1 MKKLAEKI
9 RRVGIVAN
17 PEKTAGRAAVREA
30 VKLITASGREVIT
43 EPATARMAGLSV
55 PVVADTAAL
64 AAASEL
70 VMVFG
75 GDGTMLR
82 VAREIGGARTPVLG
96 INIGGLGFL
105 TAVSTHDL
113 AAALQHVWA
122 GEFSVEARPLI
133 AATGR
138 VAGGVL
144 RQTACN
150 DFVISR
156 GAIPRLIEL
165 EVTVDGAM
173 LTRFRCD
180 GLIISTPTG
189 STAYSLSAGG
199 AIVSPDAAVLTIT
212 PICPHTL
219 SNRSVVVNLD
229 ATIEVRVA
237 SEKLEAMLSADGDCH
252 TRLAPGE
259 VIRIRRSRASV
270 RLVHLAGS
278 SFFETLRRKLNWSGS
293 NLNGNA
299 SGT

>member
-1 MKKLAEKI
+1 M
-9 RRVGIVAN
+9 AN
-17 PEKTAGRAAVREA
+17 PEKIAGRAAVREA

-55 PVVADTAAL
+55 PVVADVAAL

-113 AAALQHVWA
+113 AAALQRVWA

-138 VAGGVL
+138 VEGRAL
-144 RQTACN
+144 RQMACN

-199 AIVSPDAAVLTIT
+199 AIVSPNAAVLTIT

-252 TRLAPGE
+252 TRLLPGE
-259 VIRIRRSRASV
+259 VIRIRRSRLSV

-293 NLNGNA
+293 NLNGT
-299 SGT
+299 S